1 MHSEKAH
8 IYEDEEFVLIKHED
22 EYCTMIVA
30 DQERRFKVTAS
41 VETLPHGETGF
52 RLQLSDD
59 GIGVSFA
66 PTLEKA
72 IQESCELIIEAKAA
86 AERAKNSPKPEE
98 LCEQIQGMFK

>member
-1 MHSEKAH
+1 MPSEKVH
-8 IYEDEEFVLIKHED
+8 IYRNEEFILIKDKD
-22 EYCTMIVA
+22 EYCALIVA

-52 RLQLSDD
+52 RLQLVDD
-59 GIGVSFA
+59 DIGVSFA

-72 IQESCELIIEAKAA
+72 IQEACELIIEAKEA

-98 LCEQIQGMFK
+98 LCEQIQDLFR